1 MLSLP
6 FSCPPPKNTLSPFQK
21 KPFSPSSSSVTCDR
35 AIGKR
40 NKSNSYL
47 SISLPKLSKVLVSEA
62 SNAMPGDE
70 EKEISAG
77 TMDSPE
83 EVELP
88 AGLRRELMPNHVA
101 VIMDGNRRW
110 ALERGLPVEQG
121 HRAGGQA
128 MTELTRLCSK
138 WGVKVL
144 TVFAFSTENWIRPKE
159 EVDFLM
165 MLFEE
170 VTKTFSEE
178 GARLNFRL
186 SVIGDKSK
194 LPKSL
199 NQILARAEQA
209 LKANSGLHAVI
220 ALNYSGRYDIL
231 QVCQKVANHVKD
243 GLIQPEDITQS
254 MFEEQLETTG
264 TKYPNPDLL
273 IRTSGEHRISN
284 FMLWQLA
291 YTELYF
297 VEKMFPDFGETDL
310 IEALS
315 SFQQRQRRYGGYKYS
330 TSTN

>member
-21 KPFSPSSSSVTCDR
+21 KPFSHSSSVICDR
-35 AIGKR
+35 ALGKR

-47 SISLPKLSKVLVSEA
+47 SISVPKLGKVLVSEA
-62 SNAMPGDE
+62 SNAIPGGE
-70 EKEISAG
+70 QKERLAG
-77 TMDSPE
+77 TMDFSE

-128 MTELTRLCSK
+128 LIELTRLCAK

-144 TVFAFSTENWIRPKE
+144 TVFAFSTENWVRPKE

-165 MLFEE
+165 RLFEE
-170 VTKTFSEE
+170 VTKTYSEDF
-178 GARLNFRL
+178 ARLNVRL
-186 SVIGDKSK
+186 SIIGDKSK

-199 NQILARAEQA
+199 QQILAGAEQA
-209 LKANSGLHAVI
+209 LKANSGPHLI
-220 ALNYSGRYDIL
+220 MALNYSGRYDIL
-231 QVCQKVANHVKD
+231 QVCQKVANQVKN
-243 GLIQPEDITQS
+243 GLIQPEDINQNL
-254 MFEEQLETTG
+254 FEKELETKCI
-264 TKYPNPDLL
+264 KYPNPDLL

-297 VEKMFPDFGETDL
+297 AKKMFPNFGETDL
-310 IEALS
+310 IEALK
-315 SFQQRQRRYGGYKYS
+315 SFQQRQRRYGRHK
-330 TSTN
+330 